1 MSGTISTL
9 FGDVPEN
16 KSYEWQWVEEHFTPL
31 KPLYLTE
38 GVTEIFV
45 DRFDAISIE
54 RYGNIEKTDATF
66 ESENAFYNF
75 IKQVATA
82 LNQKLDESNPLLDA
96 RLPDCSRLCCTLPQI
111 TPQGATLTLRI
122 APKTQLQ
129 AEQLVQSEVMTPAML
144 KYLIKAV
151 VEGKT
156 VIVSGNTGSGKTTL
170 LRALAHFIPAGE
182 RIITC
187 EDTQEL
193 YLSWLPFSVAMEAPN
208 RSDSAIEMKN
218 LIEAALRM
226 RPDRIWVGEIRKA
239 SSADAFVQAI
249 NTGHS
254 GCVTTLHANSA
265 EDALSRL
272 QYLIASQ
279 GLISFELAHA
289 QIIGNVDIF
298 VHASRHASYGR
309 KITEITEVMNRELV
323 PKFFFDKERQVHV
336 QVDDYRPVEH
346 Q

>member
-1 MSGTISTL
+1 LI
-9 FGDVPEN
+9 
-16 KSYEWQWVEEHFTPL
+16 
-31 KPLYLTE
+31 
-38 GVTEIFV
+38 
-45 DRFDAISIE
+45 A
-54 RYGNIEKTDATF
+54 A
-66 ESENAFYNF
+66 
-75 IKQVATA
+75 
-82 LNQKLDESNPLLDA
+82 
-96 RLPDCSRLCCTLPQI
+96 RLCCTLPQI

-122 APKTQLQ
+122 APKTLLQ
-129 AEQLVQSEVMTPAML
+129 AEQLVQSEAMTSAML
-144 KYLIKAV
+144 DYLIQAV

-170 LRALAHFIPAGE
+170 LRALARYIPEGE
-182 RIITC
+182 RIVTC

-239 SSADAFVQAI
+239 SAADAFVQAI

-265 EDALSRL
+265 HDALSRL

-279 GLISFELAHA
+279 GLISFELAHE
-289 QIIGNVDIF
+289 QIIGNVDVF

-323 PKFFFDKERQVHV
+323 PRFFFDKEKHEHI
-336 QVDDYRPVEH
+336 QVDESRPVTH